1 MATLVALLQA
11 GTEVGLV
18 SDLSGSPVLALI
30 TLFGAGVLTSLTP
43 CVYPMIPITVSV
55 ISGTA
60 RTAQGKGR
68 TVGLT
73 LAYVMGLAM
82 VYAVLGAAAGL
93 TGTIFG
99 TVSANPYALLTI
111 GNLLVLFA
119 LVMLDV
125 VPMPALRQR
134 TEFAGKQRGGSY
146 GPVFLLGATSG
157 IVVAPCGAPAFAV
170 VLTWVAATGAG
181 LMGFVYLFVFSLGM
195 TALLVVVGLFSGVL
209 AALPRSGRWMVW
221 IKRGAGAIMLG
232 MAEYYFIQAGYNF

>member
-1 MATLVALLQA
+1 MATLAALLQA
-11 GTEVGLV
+11 GAEIGLA
-18 SDLSGSPVLALI
+18 SDLAGSPALALL

-43 CVYPMIPITVSV
+43 CVYPMIPITASV

-60 RTAQGKGR
+60 RADQGKGR

-73 LAYVMGLAM
+73 LTYAVGLAM
-82 VYAVLGAAAGL
+82 VYAILGAAAGL

-99 TVSANPYALLTI
+99 TVSANPFALLMI

-125 VPMPALRQR
+125 LPLPVPRWLM
-134 TEFAGKQRGGSY
+134 EFAGEQGGGSY
-146 GPVFLLGATSG
+146 GSVFLLGVTSG

-195 TALLVVVGLFSGVL
+195 TALLVVVGLFSGTL

-221 IKRGAGAIMLG
+221 IKRGAGAIMLA